1 MMEMTPFG
9 LVATRSESRTQ
20 LKARAKE
27 MSGLQSALRDAPEE
41 IEARRG
47 QVLDLQYFVDR
58 SNAKKMDPNDH
69 EGLQRLIGQPED
81 LLTLREANAWARKQG
96 VWRNTPDGMTW
107 WAGKMYCTMLHPK
120 EIAYLKQQIA
130 WLQEIIDSV
139 AAGAIEIEKRI
150 AELWAEGSL
159 PDDIAKQYHV
169 TQRAA

>member
-20 LKARAKE
+20 VKARAKE

-47 QVLDLQYFVDR
+47 QVLDLQYFIDR

-69 EGLQRLIGQPED
+69 EGLLRLIGQPED
-81 LLTLREANAWARKQG
+81 LITMREANTWARKQG
-96 VWRNTPDGMTW
+96 IWRKTPNGMTW

-120 EIAYLKQQIA
+120 EIAYLKWQIA
-130 WLQEIIDSV
+130 QVQEIIDAV
-139 AAGAIEIEKRI
+139 EAGIPEIEERI
-150 AELWAEGSL
+150 AELWDAGSL